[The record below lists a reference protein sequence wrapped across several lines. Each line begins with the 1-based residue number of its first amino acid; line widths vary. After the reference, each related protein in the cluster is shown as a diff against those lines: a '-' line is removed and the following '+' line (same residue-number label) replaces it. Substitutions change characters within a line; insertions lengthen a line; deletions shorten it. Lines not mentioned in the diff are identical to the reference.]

1 MTEITNKQYAAIDE
15 IIRQLVLAH
24 ADREISSMAV
34 VFLNKDHEAELEIAI
49 NPQGGI
55 YSIIAGLDILKDE
68 VKTMLTRRNRMKPKN
83 RE

>member
-49 NPQGGI
+49 NPNIRQ
-55 YSIIAGLDILKDE
+55 
-68 VKTMLTRRNRMKPKN
+68 
-83 RE
+83 